1 MYFETKHKTVFSPK
15 NSLLDELYRY
25 LEKQAPV
32 IGDSRLF
39 EDLVDVYEA
48 LDEELEERK

>member
-25 LEKQAPV
+25 LEKNAPV

-39 EDLVDVYEA
+39 EDLVEVYES
-48 LDEELEERK
+48 LDEEMEGNK